1 MKYRDRSYKP
11 NCPACVAMRQHV
23 LEDWIAFHPLA
34 GHGFTGIVW
43 TDVRAQKEHEQDVE
57 AAKLQLVP
65 PKEAA

>member
-1 MKYRDRSYKP
+1 
-11 NCPACVAMRQHV
+11 MRQHV